1 MDKSILERI
10 EAHSAKLEKMEIE
23 IPEWDLTFYISSIT
37 QRVAEKHFTAFAENP
52 IGALPLFLVEQAK
65 DKDGKRIFDVSAL
78 STLKNADNRIFI
90 RIASNVAKIMGASED
105 ENPDCLGE
113 S

>member
-52 IGALPLFLVEQAK
+52 I
-65 DKDGKRIFDVSAL
+65 
-78 STLKNADNRIFI
+78 FI
-90 RIASNVAKIMGASED
+90 RIASNVAKIMGASEE